1 MPGDRRNMRTMAAS
15 TKPKAARE
23 ERAPAI
29 PAATPDGAGAGAL
42 PASLANGAAYLKAEL
57 SGLSTGPGV
66 YRMIDRRG
74 QPLYVG
80 KARSLRRRVA
90 SYTAPAKLPER
101 LRRMVA
107 ETALLEIVETHTEV
121 EALLLE
127 SNLIKRLRPRYNI
140 LLRDDKSFPY
150 IRIGKKDLRAAPE
163 KAGRWP
169 RIAKYRGSRRE
180 PGSYYGPFAS
190 AGAVNRTLNALERAF
205 LLRSCSDSMFSS
217 RTRPCL
223 LFQIK
228 RCCAPCVGRIGEA
241 DYDALVAQAEAFLSG
256 RDSAIQRDL
265 AGRMEA
271 AAEALE
277 FETAAYLR
285 DRIQA
290 LAHIQARQDINLPVP
305 DDADIVAAWREGEHS
320 CIQVFFF
327 RAGRNY
333 GNRAYYPR
341 HDKSADDA
349 DILAA
354 FLGQFYDNKPPPRL
368 ILTGAPVADAALL
381 GAALSEKAG
390 RKVELAVPRRGNKR
404 KLIEHALANARAAL
418 TRRLSENASQRQLL
432 EGVADAF
439 GLDAQPER
447 IEVYDNS
454 HISGSDAVG
463 GMIVAGPDGLVKNA
477 YRKFNIRSTRLAP
490 GDDYAMMREVL
501 TRRFGRA
508 LREDPARETGAW
520 PDLVLVD
527 GGRGQLGSA
536 LDALAELGIDD
547 LPVVGVSKG
556 PDRNAG
562 RETFHTA
569 DGRSFGLPPNDPVL
583 YFLQRLRDEA
593 HRYAIGAH
601 RTRRA
606 NARTRSALDDIPG
619 VGARRKRALL
629 NHFGSG
635 RNIERAG
642 LSDLETVDGISRTV
656 ARTVFDWFH
665 AEA

>member
-1 MPGDRRNMRTMAAS
+1 M
-15 TKPKAARE
+15 
-23 ERAPAI
+23 PAI
-29 PAATPDGAGAGAL
+29 PTEAPGRTGADAV
-42 PASLANGAAYLKAEL
+42 PPSLASGAAYLK
-57 SGLSTGPGV
+57 STLPRLTGAPGV

-74 QPLYVG
+74 EPLYVG
-80 KARSLRRRVA
+80 KAHNLRRRVA
-90 SYTAPAKLPER
+90 SYTTPSKLPER

-107 ETALLEIVETHTEV
+107 ETTLLEIVETHTEV

-163 KAGRWP
+163 KPDRWP
-169 RIAKYRGSRRE
+169 RITKYRGSRRE

-223 LFQIK
+223 LYQIK
-228 RCCAPCVGRIGEA
+228 RCSAPCVGRIGEA
-241 DYDALVAQAEAFLSG
+241 DYDALVDQAEAFLRG
-256 RDSAIQRDL
+256 RDSAIQREL
-265 AGRMEA
+265 AARMEA

-305 DDADIVAAWREGEHS
+305 DDADVVAAWREGENS

-341 HDKSADDA
+341 HDKSAADA

-368 ILTGAPVADAALL
+368 ILTNQPVADEALL
-381 GAALSEKAG
+381 AEALGARAG
-390 RKVELAVPRRGNKR
+390 RKVELAVPRRGDKR
-404 KLIEHALANARAAL
+404 KLIEHALVNARAAL
-418 TRRLSENASQRQLL
+418 TRRLSENASQRRLL
-432 EGVADAF
+432 DGVADAF
-439 GLDAQPER
+439 GLDAPPER

-454 HISGSDAVG
+454 HVSGTDAVG
-463 GMIVAGPDGLVKNA
+463 GMIVAGAEGPIKNA
-477 YRKFNIRSTRLAP
+477 YRKFNIRSANLAP

-508 LREDPARETGAW
+508 VREDPARESGTW
-520 PDLVLVD
+520 PDFVLVD
-527 GGRGQLGSA
+527 GGRGQLGCA
-536 LDALAELGIDD
+536 LAVLAELGIED

-569 DGRSFGLPPNDPVL
+569 DGRSFSLPPNDPVL

-606 NARTRSALDDIPG
+606 SARTRSALDDIPG

-629 NHFGSG
+629 NHFGSV
-635 RNIERAG
+635 RNIERAA

-665 AEA
+665 AET

>member
-1 MPGDRRNMRTMAAS
+1 MRTMAAS
-15 TKPKAARE
+15 TRPKAARE

-90 SYTAPAKLPER
+90 SYTTPAKLPER

-150 IRIGKKDLRAAPE
+150 IRIGKKDLHAAPE

-629 NHFGSG
+629 NHFGSV

-642 LSDLETVDGISRTV
+642 LSDLENVDGISRTV

-665 AEA
+665 AET

>member
-1 MPGDRRNMRTMAAS
+1 MAS
-15 TKPKAARE
+15 TTRPKAARE

-29 PAATPDGAGAGAL
+29 PAAAPDRPAAGAL
-42 PASLANGAAYLKAEL
+42 PASLAAGAAYLKGEL
-57 SGLSTGPGV
+57 LRLSAGPGV

-74 QPLYVG
+74 EPLYVG
-80 KARSLRRRVA
+80 KARNLRRRVA
-90 SYTAPAKLPER
+90 SYTTPAKLPER

-107 ETALLEIVETHTEV
+107 ETTLLEIVETHTEV

-150 IRIGKKDLRAAPE
+150 IRIGKKDLRAQPE
-163 KAGRWP
+163 KPGRWP
-169 RIAKYRGSRRE
+169 RITKYRGSRRE

-228 RCCAPCVGRIGEA
+228 RCSAPCVGRIGEA

-256 RDSAIQRDL
+256 RDSAIQREL

-271 AAEALE
+271 AADALE

-305 DDADIVAAWREGEHS
+305 DDADVVAAWREGGHS

-341 HDKSADDA
+341 HDASAGDA
-349 DILAA
+349 EILAA

-368 ILTGAPVADAALL
+368 VLTSRPVAGEALL
-381 GAALSEKAG
+381 AEALGARAG
-390 RKVELAVPRRGNKR
+390 RKVEIAVPRRGDKR
-404 KLIEHALANARAAL
+404 KLIEHALANAKAAL
-418 TRRLSENASQRQLL
+418 TRRLSENASQRHLL
-432 EGVADAF
+432 EGVVDAF
-439 GLDAQPER
+439 GLDAPPER

-454 HISGSDAVG
+454 HVSGTDAVG
-463 GMIVAGPDGLVKNA
+463 GMIVAGAEGPVKNA
-477 YRKFNIRSTRLAP
+477 YRKFNIRSTKLAP

-501 TRRFGRA
+501 TRRFSRA
-508 LREDPARETGAW
+508 VREDPAREAGAW

-536 LDALAELGIDD
+536 LAALADLGIDD
-547 LPVVGVSKG
+547 IPVVGVSKG

-569 DGRSFGLPPNDPVL
+569 DGRSFCLPPNDPVL

-601 RTRRA
+601 RARRA
-606 NARTRSALDDIPG
+606 KARIRSALDDIPG
-619 VGARRKRALL
+619 IGARRKRALL
-629 NHFGSG
+629 NHFGSV

-642 LSDLETVDGISRTV
+642 LSDLETVEGISKTV
-656 ARTVFDWFH
+656 ARTVFEWFH
-665 AEA
+665 ADT

>member
-1 MPGDRRNMRTMAAS
+1 MAS
-15 TKPKAARE
+15 NTRPKAARE

-29 PAATPDGAGAGAL
+29 PAEAPDRTGAGAV
-42 PASLANGAAYLKAEL
+42 PPSLAGGAAYLK
-57 SGLSTGPGV
+57 STLPRLTGGPGV

-74 QPLYVG
+74 EPLYVG
-80 KARSLRRRVA
+80 KARNLRRRVA
-90 SYTAPAKLPER
+90 SYATPSKLPER

-107 ETALLEIVETHTEV
+107 ETTLLEIVETHTEV

-163 KAGRWP
+163 KPGRWP

-223 LFQIK
+223 LYQIK
-228 RCCAPCVGRIGEA
+228 RCSAPCVGRIGEA
-241 DYDALVAQAEAFLSG
+241 DYGALVAQAEAFLSG
-256 RDSAIQRDL
+256 RDSAIQREL
-265 AGRMEA
+265 AARMEA

-305 DDADIVAAWREGEHS
+305 DDADVVAAWREGEHS

-327 RAGRNY
+327 RGGRNY

-341 HDKSADDA
+341 HDKSAADA

-368 ILTGAPVADAALL
+368 ILTSQPVAGEALL
-381 GAALSEKAG
+381 AEALGARAG
-390 RKVELAVPRRGNKR
+390 RKVELAVPRRGDKR

-418 TRRLSENASQRQLL
+418 TRRLSENASQRRLL
-432 EGVADAF
+432 EGVADVF
-439 GLDAQPER
+439 GLDAPPER

-454 HISGSDAVG
+454 HVSGTDAVG
-463 GMIVAGPDGLVKNA
+463 GMIVAGAEGPIRNA
-477 YRKFNIRSTRLAP
+477 YRKFNIRSAKLAL

-501 TRRFGRA
+501 TRRFSRA
-508 LREDPARETGAW
+508 VREDPARESGTW

-536 LDALAELGIDD
+536 LAVLAELGIDD

-606 NARTRSALDDIPG
+606 NARTHSALDDIPG

-629 NHFGSG
+629 NHFGSV

-665 AEA
+665 AET

>member
-1 MPGDRRNMRTMAAS
+1 MAS
-15 TKPKAARE
+15 TTRPKAARE
-23 ERAPAI
+23 ARAPAI
-29 PAATPDGAGAGAL
+29 PAAAPDRPAAGAL
-42 PASLANGAAYLKAEL
+42 PASLAAGAAYLKGEL
-57 SGLSTGPGV
+57 PRLSAGPGV

-74 QPLYVG
+74 EPLYVG
-80 KARSLRRRVA
+80 KARNLRRRVA
-90 SYTAPAKLPER
+90 SYTTPAKLPER

-150 IRIGKKDLRAAPE
+150 IRIGRKDARAGPE
-163 KAGRWP
+163 KPGRWP
-169 RIAKYRGSRRE
+169 RITKYRGSRRE
-180 PGSYYGPFAS
+180 PGAYFGPFAS

-228 RCCAPCVGRIGEA
+228 RCSAPCVGRVGEA

-256 RDSAIQRDL
+256 RDSAIQREL

-271 AAEALE
+271 AADALE

-305 DDADIVAAWREGEHS
+305 DDADVVAVWREGGHS

-341 HDKSADDA
+341 HDKSAGDA

-368 ILTGAPVADAALL
+368 ILASRPVSDEALLAAAL
-381 GAALSEKAG
+381 GARAG
-390 RKVELAVPRRGNKR
+390 RKVEIAVPRRGDKR
-404 KLIEHALANARAAL
+404 KLIEHALANAKAAL
-418 TRRLSENASQRQLL
+418 TRRLSENASQRRLL

-439 GLDAQPER
+439 GLDAPPER

-454 HISGSDAVG
+454 HVSGTDAVG
-463 GMIVAGPDGLVKNA
+463 GMVVAGVEGPVKNA
-477 YRKFNIRSTRLAP
+477 YRKFNIRSTTLAP

-501 TRRFGRA
+501 TRRFSRA
-508 LREDPARETGAW
+508 IREDPARETGAW

-536 LDALAELGIDD
+536 LAALADLGIDD
-547 LPVVGVSKG
+547 IPVVGVSKG

-569 DGRSFGLPPNDPVL
+569 DGRSFGLPPDDPVL

-629 NHFGSG
+629 NRFGSV

-642 LSDLETVDGISRTV
+642 LSDLETVEGISKTV

-665 AEA
+665 AEN